1 MVTKVTV
8 LGRDGNVQAATGV
21 RRIRVEGT
29 RPWQPAC
36 VVAGDGT
43 VHALPFT
50 WDRDRLA
57 AAVDALVAG
66 AQQVVVDGC
75 TPWWRDRL
83 RATAGVQRV
92 TITAE
97 PWPNSP

>member
-1 MVTKVTV
+1 MVTV
-8 LGRDGNVQAATGV
+8 LGRDDNVRAATGV
-21 RRIRVEGT
+21 RRIHVAGT
-29 RPWQPAC
+29 RAWQPVC
-36 VVAGDGT
+36 VVAADGT

-57 AAVDALVAG
+57 AAVEAVIGDADRVE
-66 AQQVVVDGC
+66 VDGC

-83 RATAGVQRV
+83 QSVVGAQRL

-97 PWPNSP
+97 PWPNKP